1 MKLTVVTVD
10 LDENKESIRNCD
22 CHKNEI
28 LKHCWRETDENFN
41 WDQRK
46 MLIEKAGKFLG
57 RSKKPYIL

>member
-1 MKLTVVTVD
+1 MKFIVVTVD
-10 LDENKESIRNCD
+10 LDENKESIGNCD
-22 CHKNEI
+22 CHKNE
-28 LKHCWRETDENFN
+28 LVKHCWETDENFS